1 MKGRI
6 MQDQKQVLETE
17 KKKGIKIT
25 DTIILLGVLMVLVLF
40 FSLMNRQFIAYNNI
54 STMLK
59 NMVITGVLALGLTPL
74 MIARGLDISFG
85 STISFTT
92 VVMAILYT
100 IAGVNL
106 WVTLFIGILIG
117 AVIGFINGYL
127 VEKFDLIPIILTL
140 GTMAILQALAL
151 VVANTF
157 AETYSILMLTDPLYY
172 FATRTF
178 FKIPYP
184 LLILIVLIAVYWFVL
199 NKTKVGRTI
208 YLIGANPQVAKLSG
222 VKVKKV
228 KILLYVFMGAAT
240 GIASVIMVSITG
252 VGMSYHG
259 AKLPLPTLSA
269 VLLGGISLMGGS
281 GSVWGTLIGVLIV
294 TIIFN
299 GLSVLNV
306 PSYYIQLFQGLA
318 LIIIVAA
325 YEIRNKRALA
335 H

>member
-1 MKGRI
+1 
-6 MQDQKQVLETE
+6 MQEIKR
-17 KKKGIKIT
+17 KKRSFKLT
-25 DTIILLGVLMVLVLF
+25 DTVILLVILIALVAF
-40 FSLMNRQFIAYNNI
+40 FSLMNRQFIAYNNV

-59 NMVITGVLALGLTPL
+59 NMVLTGVLALGLTPL

-85 STISFTT
+85 SSISMIS
-92 VVMAILYT
+92 VVMALLYT
-100 IAGVNL
+100 FGGMNL
-106 WVTLFIGILIG
+106 WLTLIIGVLI
-117 AVIGFINGYL
+117 ATFIGFING
-127 VEKFDLIPIILTL
+127 VIIEQFNLIPIILTL
-140 GTMAILQALAL
+140 GMMAILQALAL
-151 VVANTF
+151 VFANTF
-157 AETYSILMLTDPLYY
+157 AETYSILMLTDQLYY

-184 LLILIVLIAVYWFVL
+184 LLILIVMTIVYWFIL
-199 NKTKVGRTI
+199 TRTKVGRTI
-208 YLIGANPQVAKLSG
+208 YLIGANPAVAKLSG

-228 KILLYVFMGAAT
+228 KILLYTFMGLAT
-240 GIASVIMVSITG
+240 GIGGILIVAITG

-281 GSVWGTLIGVLIV
+281 GSVWGTIIGVLIV
-294 TIIFN
+294 TVIFN

-325 YEIRNKRALA
+325 YEIRNKRAALS
-335 H
+335 

>member
-1 MKGRI
+1 
-6 MQDQKQVLETE
+6 MQDI
-17 KKKGIKIT
+17 KKKRKGFKLT
-25 DTIILLGVLMVLVLF
+25 DTVILLVILIALFAF

-59 NMVITGVLALGLTPL
+59 NMVLTGVLALGLTPL

-85 STISFTT
+85 SSISMIS
-92 VVMAILYT
+92 VIMALLYT
-100 IAGVNL
+100 FGGMNL
-106 WVTLFIGILIG
+106 WLTLLIG
-117 AVIGFINGYL
+117 VLIATFIGFINGL
-127 VEKFDLIPIILTL
+127 IIESFDLIPIILTL
-140 GTMAILQALAL
+140 GMMAILQALAL
-151 VVANTF
+151 VIANTF
-157 AETYSILMLTDPLYY
+157 AETYSILMLTDQLYY

-184 LLILIVLIAVYWFVL
+184 LLVLIVMTAVYWFIL
-199 NKTKVGRTI
+199 AKTKVGRTI
-208 YLIGANPQVAKLSG
+208 YLIGANPTVAKLSG

-228 KILLYVFMGAAT
+228 KILLYTFMGMAT
-240 GIASVIMVSITG
+240 GIGAVLIVAITG
-252 VGMSYHG
+252 VGMSFHG
-259 AKLPLPTLSA
+259 SKLPLPTLSA

-281 GSVWGTLIGVLIV
+281 GSVWGTIIGVLIV
-294 TIIFN
+294 TVIFN

-325 YEIRNKRALA
+325 YEIRNKRAAL